1 MSHELSFLVIRD
13 ISEGIHS
20 THCKRKFLLDA
31 ATLSQRR
38 RWLTLPTGYELR
50 KVLQLPWLMRTEQ
63 YQSIILKLHGVGV
76 VTTWCDKWSIILSL
90 LLSTIYRIYRLS
102 VFLLYIIRVYR
113 TSTPVPCIVIE
124 DTTPADT
131 RSESGDTTG
140 RSSSI
145 VTGTVTSMAT
155 NTAAGQSALLGVRSA
170 RCSDKIVPTLLIY
183 ATLIFCSITIL
194 AKSEKFISLRLFAT

>member
-1 MSHELSFLVIRD
+1 MID
-13 ISEGIHS
+13 
-20 THCKRKFLLDA
+20 TA
-31 ATLSQRR
+31 Y
-38 RWLTLPTGYELR
+38 W
-50 KVLQLPWLMRTEQ
+50 MRTEESATTALINENRTV
-63 YQSIILKLHGVGV
+63 SIDHLKASRCCNLM
-76 VTTWCDKWSIILSL
+76 WSVIIPYPILSL

-113 TSTPVPCIVIE
+113 IRARLCTVYRNRRHDPSRHTE
-124 DTTPADT
+124 WE
-131 RSESGDTTG
+131 R
-140 RSSSI
+140 RHNRKKQQHSI
-145 VTGTVTSMAT
+145 TGTVTSMAT

>member
-1 MSHELSFLVIRD
+1 M
-13 ISEGIHS
+13 ISDRS
-20 THCKRKFLLDA
+20 SPYCCPPYTVF
-31 ATLSQRR
+31 
-38 RWLTLPTGYELR
+38 TGY
-50 KVLQLPWLMRTEQ
+50 P
-63 YQSIILKLHGVGV
+63 YFS
-76 VTTWCDKWSIILSL
+76 CILSAY
-90 LLSTIYRIYRLS
+90 T
-102 VFLLYIIRVYR
+102 VYEHAC
-113 TSTPVPCIVIE
+113 VPCIVIE

>member
-1 MSHELSFLVIRD
+1 MID
-13 ISEGIHS
+13 TAYWI
-20 THCKRKFLLDA
+20 
-31 ATLSQRR
+31 
-38 RWLTLPTGYELR
+38 
-50 KVLQLPWLMRTEQ
+50 RTEESATIALIDENRTV
-63 YQSIILKLHGVGV
+63 SIDHLKASRCCKL
-76 VTTWCDKWSIILSL
+76 TWCDKWSIIPL